1 MRFTIINFTDQEK
14 IKSLIDNLL
23 TITRKRP
30 VIVNQRE
37 SSIPNCDLII
47 LPDEFR
53 TFGEKVITER
63 VLSSPIIKEVK
74 NHIARGGAVLAINSG
89 AEVLIDAKLV
99 GAKIKRLNRHENA
112 TEIVAVEIKRN
123 VNSPFLKMY
132 KQKEIISLSSYS
144 LRDYFI
150 LEPQYSNL
158 INLNQVAFKYQFNKV
173 QTEKIKIDPE
183 NTGIAGIVSENGNI
197 LCSIPDPTIFNI
209 NNEKVNDSKL
219 FFENVVKTLS

>member
-1 MRFTIINFTDQEK
+1 MRFTIINFTDPEK

-23 TITRKRP
+23 TITRRRP

-37 SSIPNCDLII
+37 SNIPNCDLII

-53 TFGEKVITER
+53 SFGEKVITER

-89 AEVLIDAKLV
+89 AEVLINAKLV

-112 TEIVAVEIKRN
+112 KEIVAVEIERN

-132 KQKEIISLSSYS
+132 KQKEILRLSSYS

-150 LEPQYSNL
+150 LEPQDSIL
-158 INLNQVAFKYQFNKV
+158 INLNLVAFKYQFNKV
-173 QTEKIKIDPE
+173 QTEKIKIDPG

-197 LCSIPDPTIFNI
+197 LCSIPVPTIFNI
-209 NNEKVNDSKL
+209 NNEKENGPKL

>member
-1 MRFTIINFTDQEK
+1 MRFTIINFTDPEK

-30 VIVNQRE
+30 VIVNQKE

-53 TFGEKVITER
+53 SFGGKVITER
-63 VLSSPIIKEVK
+63 VLCSPIIKEVK

-99 GAKIKRLNRHENA
+99 GAKIKRFNRHENA
-112 TEIVAVEIKRN
+112 NESVAVEIERN

-132 KQKEIISLSSYS
+132 KQKEILRLSSYS

-150 LEPQYSNL
+150 LEPQDSNL
-158 INLNQVAFKYQFNKV
+158 INLNLVAFKYQFNKV

-209 NNEKVNDSKL
+209 NNEKGNDPKL

>member
-1 MRFTIINFTDQEK
+1 MRFTIINFTDPEK

-30 VIVNQRE
+30 AIVNQKE

-53 TFGEKVITER
+53 SFGGKVITER

-89 AEVLIDAKLV
+89 AEVLIDTKLV
-99 GAKIKRLNRHENA
+99 GAKIKRFNRHENA
-112 TEIVAVEIKRN
+112 IESISVEIERN
-123 VNSPFLKMY
+123 DNSPFLQMY
-132 KQKEIISLSSYS
+132 KQMEIIRLSSYS
-144 LRDYFI
+144 LKDCFI
-150 LEPQYSNL
+150 LKPQDSNW
-158 INLNQVAFKYQFNKV
+158 INQSQVAFKYQVNKV
-173 QTEKIKIDPE
+173 QTEKLKIDPE

-209 NNEKVNDSKL
+209 NNEKGNDPKL